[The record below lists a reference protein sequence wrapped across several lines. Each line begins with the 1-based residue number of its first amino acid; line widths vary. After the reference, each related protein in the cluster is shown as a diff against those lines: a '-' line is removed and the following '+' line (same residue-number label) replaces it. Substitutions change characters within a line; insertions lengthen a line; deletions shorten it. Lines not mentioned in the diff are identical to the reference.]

1 MAKNPY
7 LSLSHSWGTTAK
19 QKQME
24 REYNRRYYQQHKD
37 KWKKYNSDSSMVG
50 TSGRPKRV
58 GEGQTGSHRRG
69 AGLDAEARAARQRTA
84 AMNRSKANAI
94 NEIARNAAAQDRYN
108 LNNQKSDYRYRKG
121 LEDRANSMASN
132 EQARLANARQ
142 NAENY
147 ARQQRMAAA
156 AKRKRGTDRAST
168 MSSNEQARLAKA
180 RQNEQA
186 YNCRKI
192 QEGMAD
198 AKRRAASK
206 ARANAMASNEQAR
219 NAAASTRQ
227 DDYERAQRMAA
238 AAKRKRGTDR
248 ASTMS
253 SNEQAR
259 MAKSE
264 YNIKNRQNAR
274 KIQEMHDEYLTN
286 SGVRKGFKTGYRA
299 GKQDG
304 YDQGYNTGEAA
315 GVRKTNSKNIARAQ
329 AENARAASE
338 ASSNSYT
345 QSKSAT
351 KNKRDS
357 LMYDKYMLSSTAK
370 NTKKEL
376 DSVRSTVL
384 SATETYK
391 RDPSETNKKNLDYWK
406 KKMNG
411 LRTKYNAAVS
421 GIKKLD
427 AQIDDLNKRL

>member
-147 ARQQRMAAA
+147 ARQ
-156 AKRKRGTDRAST
+156 
-168 MSSNEQARLAKA
+168 
-180 RQNEQA
+180 
-186 YNCRKI
+186 
-192 QEGMAD
+192 
-198 AKRRAASK
+198 
-206 ARANAMASNEQAR
+206 
-219 NAAASTRQ
+219 
-227 DDYERAQRMAA
+227 QRMAA